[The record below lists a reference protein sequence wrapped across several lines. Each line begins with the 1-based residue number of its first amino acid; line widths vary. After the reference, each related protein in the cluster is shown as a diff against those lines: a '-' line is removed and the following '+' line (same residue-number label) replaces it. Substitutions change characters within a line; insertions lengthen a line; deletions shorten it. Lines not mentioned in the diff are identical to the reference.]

1 MVDDI
6 KSLKPQDNLLIKF
19 ADDITVSAP
28 VKMGGDTAIVE
39 VNNIDKWA
47 MENRMSLNLSK
58 TWEIVM
64 SRKTQRPL
72 PPRIGETERKEWLK
86 LLGVSFQD
94 DPNCWDIHVDNL
106 LSKAGRRMYILRVC
120 KSYGYSKNHLNKLF
134 ETLILS
140 LFYYGIEVW
149 GSALLK
155 KYLERIDQF
164 FRRAYRYG
172 YVLKE
177 YKMSE
182 LIEERDKT
190 LFNKIVND
198 PDHVLYDLLPVKRLR
213 VLRERGHPFI
223 LPKIKTERFKRTF
236 LNRCLFDY
244 F

>member
-1 MVDDI
+1 MHARISISTYYGHVLSCI
-6 KSLKPQDNLLIKF
+6 NFMLCYV
-19 ADDITVSAP
+19 TV
-28 VKMGGDTAIVE
+28 
-39 VNNIDKWA
+39 N
-47 MENRMSLNLSK
+47 
-58 TWEIVM
+58 
-64 SRKTQRPL
+64 RPL
-72 PPRIGETERKEWLK
+72 PPRIGEIERKEWLK
-86 LLGVSFQD
+86 VLGVSFQD
-94 DPNCWDIHVDNL
+94 DPNCWEKHVDNL

-198 PDHVLYDLLPVKRLR
+198 PDHVLYDLLPAKRLR